1 MRCVLTPEQR
11 TLLVELIAAEL
22 DQAHTTALAAG
33 ADPAG
38 AHGALAARIIALKA
52 ELDRVR
58 QRT

>member
-1 MRCVLTPEQR
+1 MRRVLTPEQR
-11 TLLVELIAAEL
+11 TALVELIAAEL
-22 DQAHTTALAAG
+22 ERANATAIEAG

-38 AHGALAARIIALKA
+38 VHRALAARIIALKT